1 MVDPTQDP
9 QLWSAKAQIEAVRQE
24 RDTLARQI
32 RQSEETIARSRA
44 LIERL
49 DAILAKIQPEE

>member
-1 MVDPTQDP
+1 MVDPPQDP
-9 QLWSAKAQIEAVRQE
+9 QLWSAKAQIEAVRQD

-49 DAILAKIQPEE
+49 DAILAEIQPKE

>member
-1 MVDPTQDP
+1 MVDPPQDP
-9 QLWSAKAQIEAVRQE
+9 TLRSARAQIEAVRQE

-49 DAILAKIQPEE
+49 DAILAKIRPNE

>member
-1 MVDPTQDP
+1 MVDLAQEPE
-9 QLWSAKAQIEAVRQE
+9 LWCATAQIEASRQE

-44 LIERL
+44 LIER
-49 DAILAKIQPEE
+49 ISG